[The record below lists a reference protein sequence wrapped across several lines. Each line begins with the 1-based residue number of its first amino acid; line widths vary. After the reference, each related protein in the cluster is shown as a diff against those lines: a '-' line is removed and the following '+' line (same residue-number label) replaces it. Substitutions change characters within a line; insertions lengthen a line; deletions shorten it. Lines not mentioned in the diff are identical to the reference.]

1 MLVARR
7 DNDGG
12 WYAVFDCRIGGAPL
26 RIISRPRAILG
37 LSERA
42 LLQTLICRQLAKG
55 HAKRIYP
62 DKLGCGH
69 KMLKVR

>member
-1 MLVARR
+1 MSVARR

-26 RIISRPRAILG
+26 RIISLLRAISG
-37 LSERA
+37 LSEWA
-42 LLQTLICRQLAKG
+42 LLQTLICRQLAKD

-62 DKLGCGH
+62 DKKGCGH
-69 KMLKVR
+69 KMLKAR